1 MRRCAKPWERQST
14 VKTTDGI
21 ASTFHRL
28 PSYKASRFE
37 RLPFKF
43 IRFSENSYLLI
54 NLAGE
59 HIVLPLDTF
68 QQVFDG
74 SLDNNSS
81 AYSDL
86 KARHF
91 IYDGDP
97 SLALELLA
105 TKYRTKQAGLKE
117 FTGLHIFVTTLR
129 CDHSCAYCQVSRV
142 SEDRAAY
149 DMSRETA
156 EKAIDLMFRSPSKAL
171 KVEFQG
177 GESLLNFEIVRFIVE
192 RVSQMSSGRDVQFV
206 IATNLAFLT
215 PDIIEF
221 AAHHQ
226 IKFSCSLDGPPDLH
240 NRNRP
245 RPMHDSHERTV
256 QGIKQIREALGYDA
270 VSALMTTTMA
280 SLDSPEQIIDEYL
293 SHGFNSIFLRWI
305 SPFGFAVK
313 ASHRIG
319 YETERFLE
327 FYKAGL
333 NYILQLNLQGKPLR
347 EEYAAVILRKILTP
361 YHSGYVDLQSPAGMG
376 LSVMVYNYD
385 GDVYSTDEGRM
396 LAEMG
401 DHSFRLGNVHK
412 NTYRELFFD
421 SGVLET
427 ALDTQVEGLPGC
439 SDCAYSPYC
448 GTDPVFNHAT
458 QNDVIGH
465 RPTSAFCHRNMEIFR
480 YLIEILEAN
489 DQRSQILRSWAA

>member
-1 MRRCAKPWERQST
+1 
-14 VKTTDGI
+14 VKSPEGI
-21 ASTFHRL
+21 APTFHR
-28 PSYKASRFE
+28 PQSYQVSTFE

-43 IRFSENSYLLI
+43 IRFTPESYLLT

-59 HIVLPLDTF
+59 HIVLPNVTF
-68 QQVFDG
+68 HQLVDG
-74 SLDNNSS
+74 SLDTGSS
-81 AYSDL
+81 VYCDL

-91 IYDGDP
+91 VYDGDP

-156 EKAIDLMFRSPSKAL
+156 EKAIELMFKSPAKAL

-192 RVSQMSSGRDVQFV
+192 TVSQRGSGRDIQFV
-206 IATNLAFLT
+206 IATNLSFLT
-215 PDIIEF
+215 PEIIEF
-221 AAHHQ
+221 AARYHIQ
-226 IKFSCSLDGPPDLH
+226 FSCSLDGPSALH
-240 NRNRP
+240 NQNRP
-245 RPMHDSHERTV
+245 RPQHDSYERTIR
-256 QGIKQIREALGYDA
+256 GIQQIREALGHDA
-270 VSALMTTTMA
+270 VSALMTTTTA
-280 SLDSPEQIIDEYL
+280 SLEQPERIIDEYL
-293 SHGFNSIFLRWI
+293 RQGFNSVFLRWI

-313 ASHRIG
+313 AAHRIG

-327 FYKAGL
+327 FYKRGL
-333 NYILQLNLQGKPLR
+333 DYILKLNLEGKRIR
-347 EEYAAVILRKILTP
+347 EQYAVIVLRKILTP
-361 YHSGYVDLQSPAGMG
+361 YPTGYVDLQSPSGMG
-376 LSVMVYNYD
+376 LSVLVYNYD
-385 GDVYSTDEGRM
+385 GDVYCTDEGRM

-401 DHSFRLGNVHK
+401 DHSFRLGNVHT
-412 NTYRELFFD
+412 NSYHDIFLE
-421 SGVLET
+421 SGMLET
-427 ALDTQVEGLPGC
+427 VLDTQVEGLPGC
-439 SDCAYSPYC
+439 SECAYSPYC

-458 QNDVIGH
+458 QRDIIGH
-465 RPTSAFCHRNMEIFR
+465 RPTSAFCHRNMEVFR
-480 YLIEILEAN
+480 YLIEILEDN